1 MRLLISIALL
11 LVSAP
16 ALWAQAEAPLPV
28 RKVVLYKNGVGYFEH
43 RGQTRA
49 AGPVAIELPSSQLD
63 DVLKSLTVIDL
74 GGGGQVAGVSYTTLA
89 PLDRRLDEIAIDLTS
104 TEGLAHFLNQ
114 IKGARIEVQTGGGVV
129 SGKLMGADVK
139 TREVG
144 SNGTVQTTEA
154 LVFTAQGQVRAIE
167 LGSAASIRLLDSEL
181 SAQVSRYLDLLRTR
195 HERDVRRL
203 EIETLGASSRSL
215 QVSYTSEAPIWKTTY
230 RLALEEGE
238 KPLLQGWAIV
248 DNVSAMD
255 WDGVELSL
263 VAGAPVSFIQNLSQ
277 PIYSRRPTVPL
288 PEGVQVA
295 PQTHG
300 AALDVSGEETR
311 VAGTVTDSSGMAL
324 PGALVE
330 VFERDGDSAGE
341 AYADEDG
348 EFEIAVS
355 PGTYRVA
362 ANLPGFMSREYREV
376 SVSAGRT
383 RQLDFTLEIGGV
395 SETVTVTGESPMVET
410 EMLAK
415 GRARGYA
422 GGVVGAAPPP
432 PAAPISRAIRQARLE
447 TAQAGALGDQ
457 FEYRL
462 PNPVI
467 IGRNRSALLP
477 IVQTEVAGEKVSI
490 YNEGSGDPRPRLA
503 VSLVNETGLTLDA
516 GSFTVLDADAFAG
529 EGLTDVIRPK
539 EKRIL
544 SYGLDLHL
552 DVAVRREGAPE
563 RVTRVA
569 IGQGVFRR
577 QVKLRRKA
585 AYAVRNQDDQRRVV
599 LIEHP
604 VENEWTLV
612 ETPAPAETT
621 VAEYRFRVEA
631 APGVTTELVVQ
642 EESNQETTYALSNVS
657 SDQIALWL
665 DERTIDADVERVL
678 RQVVAKRGEVD
689 AVRREIQSRESE
701 QQNIFNDQGRLREN
715 LGKLGDSSEEKGLRR
730 RYVTELE
737 AQENRLAAIRAERA
751 KLEEELRKLQ
761 AELDALVRDVAFEK
775 SF

>member
-1 MRLLISIALL
+1 MRHLIGIAVLL
-11 LVSAP
+11 LWAP
-16 ALWAQAEAPLPV
+16 ALFAQAEAPLPV

-89 PLDRRLDEIAIDLTS
+89 PLDRRLDEIALDLTS
-104 TEGLAHFLNQ
+104 AEGLAHFLNQ
-114 IKGARIEVQTGGGVV
+114 IKGARVEIQTVT
-129 SGKLMGADVK
+129 GKLMGAEVK

-167 LGSAASIRLLDSEL
+167 VGSAASIRLVDSEL
-181 SAQVSRYLDLLRTR
+181 SSHLSRYLDLLRSA

-203 EIETLGASSRSL
+203 EIETLGASPRSL
-215 QVSYTSEAPIWKTTY
+215 QVSYTSETPIWKTTY

-277 PIYSRRPTVPL
+277 PIYARRPTVPL

-311 VAGTVTDSSGMAL
+311 IAGSITDSYGSGLPGTQVQVFDSSGNT
-324 PGALVE
+324 
-330 VFERDGDSAGE
+330 AGE

-362 ANLPGFMSREYREV
+362 ANLAGFMSREYREV

-383 RQLDFTLEIGGV
+383 RQLDFALEIGSV
-395 SETVTVTGESPMVET
+395 AETVTVTGESPMVES

-422 GGVVGAAPPP
+422 SGIVGAAPPP
-432 PAAPISRAIRQARLE
+432 AAPAPISRALRQARLE

-462 PNPVI
+462 PHPVT

-490 YNEGSGDPRPRLA
+490 YNEASGDPRPRLA

-516 GSFTVLDADAFAG
+516 GSFTVLDGDAFAG

-577 QVKLRRKA
+577 ESKLRRKV

-621 VAEYRFRVEA
+621 AAEYRFRVEA

-642 EESNQETTYALSNVS
+642 EESARETTYALSNVS
-657 SDQIALWL
+657 SDQVALWL
-665 DERTIDADVERVL
+665 EERTIDPEVERVL
-678 RQVVAKRGEVD
+678 RQVVAKRGEVE

-730 RYVTELE
+730 RYVAELE
-737 AQENRLAAIRAERA
+737 KQENRLDAIRSERA
-751 KLEEELRKLQ
+751 KLEAEWRRLQ
-761 AELDALVRDVAFEK
+761 AELDALVKDIAFEK

>member
-1 MRLLISIALL
+1 
-11 LVSAP
+11 
-16 ALWAQAEAPLPV
+16 
-28 RKVVLYKNGVGYFEH
+28 
-43 RGQTRA
+43 
-49 AGPVAIELPSSQLD
+49 
-63 DVLKSLTVIDL
+63 
-74 GGGGQVAGVSYTTLA
+74 
-89 PLDRRLDEIAIDLTS
+89 
-104 TEGLAHFLNQ
+104 
-114 IKGARIEVQTGGGVV
+114 
-129 SGKLMGADVK
+129 
-139 TREVG
+139 
-144 SNGTVQTTEA
+144 
-154 LVFTAQGQVRAIE
+154 
-167 LGSAASIRLLDSEL
+167 
-181 SAQVSRYLDLLRTR
+181 
-195 HERDVRRL
+195 
-203 EIETLGASSRSL
+203 
-215 QVSYTSEAPIWKTTY
+215 
-230 RLALEEGE
+230 
-238 KPLLQGWAIV
+238 
-248 DNVSAMD
+248 MD

-300 AALDVSGEETR
+300 VALDVSGEVTR
-311 VAGTVTDSSGMAL
+311 ISGTVLDPGGAVL
-324 PGALVE
+324 PGARVE
-330 VFERDGDSAGE
+330 VFDRGSLAG
-341 AYADEDG
+341 AAIADESG
-348 EFEIAVS
+348 RFEIRLT
-355 PGTYRVA
+355 PGTYQVA
-362 ANLPGFMSREYREV
+362 ASLPGFSTQQYREV
-376 SVSAGRT
+376 SVASGRT
-383 RQLDFTLEIGGV
+383 RQLDFTLGFEAPG
-395 SETVTVTGESPMVET
+395 ETVFPQSMDTLEKVE
-410 EMLAK
+410 E
-415 GRARGYA
+415 GRAARIA
-422 GGVVGAAPPP
+422 GGTVAAPPP
-432 PAAPISRAIRQARLE
+432 PAAPIARALRESRIE
-447 TAQAGALGDQ
+447 TAQASALGDQ

-462 PNPVI
+462 PHPVT

-490 YNEGSGDPRPRLA
+490 YNERSGDSRPRLA

-516 GSFTVLDADAFAG
+516 GSFTVLDDDAFAG

-577 QVKLRRKA
+577 EVKLRRKA

-621 VAEYRFRVEA
+621 AAEYRFRVEA

-642 EESNQETTYALSNVS
+642 EESQRQITYALSNVS

-665 DERTIDADVERVL
+665 EERTIDPDVERVL

-689 AVRREIQSRESE
+689 AVRREIQSLDSE

-715 LGKLGDSSEEKGLRR
+715 LGKLGNSSEEKGLRR
-730 RYVTELE
+730 RYVAELE
-737 AQENRLAAIRAERA
+737 KQENRLDAIRAERA
-751 KLEEELRKLQ
+751 KLEAEWRRLQ
-761 AELDALVRDVAFEK
+761 AELDALVKDIAFEK